1 MAETSK
7 SPIAQSP
14 SGHFAFAAQQHMRL
28 SKVVALVQR
37 GGMEEEDSCVHYYL
51 LSRDM
56 EKYFRLAN
64 LLIDNVGHC
73 SQYFTQPTALLPVN

>member
-1 MAETSK
+1 
-7 SPIAQSP
+7 
-14 SGHFAFAAQQHMRL
+14 MRL
-28 SKVVALVQR
+28 SEVVALVQR

-64 LLIDNVGHC
+64 LLIDNAGHC
-73 SQYFTQPTALLPVN
+73 SHYFTQPIAFLPVN